1 MLVMLRGQRVIVCS
15 NIGLIILCT
24 RFNSDNIRLMYCMQ
38 D

>member
-1 MLVMLRGQRVIVCS
+1 MLVTLNGQRVIDCS
-15 NIGLIILCT
+15 NIRLIILCT